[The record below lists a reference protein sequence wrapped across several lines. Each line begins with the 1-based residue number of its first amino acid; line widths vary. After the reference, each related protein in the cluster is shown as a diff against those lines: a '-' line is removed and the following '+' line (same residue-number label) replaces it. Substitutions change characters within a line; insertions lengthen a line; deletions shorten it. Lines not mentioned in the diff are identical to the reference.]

1 MMNLDFQQILTQAV
15 GFLIL
20 LGLLKLFFWKPVL
33 SLLDQRKE
41 KIASEFTHIEDVKA
55 ELAALKAEYETRLTS
70 IEDIA
75 RQKIKEAVEEGK
87 RITDELKNKAEEQ
100 ARQIIE
106 SGRENIRQ
114 ELLKTKQE
122 LKSHIV
128 DLALRATESII
139 LEKLTADHDKKLV
152 EDFLDKI
159 DRA

>member
-1 MMNLDFQQILTQAV
+1 MMNLDFQQVLTQAV

-20 LGLLKLFFWKPVL
+20 LGLLKLFFWKPVI

-41 KIASEFTHIEDVKA
+41 KIAAEFKHIEDAKA
-55 ELAALKAEYETRLTS
+55 ELATLKAEYETRLAS
-70 IEDIA
+70 IEEIA

-87 RITDELKNKAEEQ
+87 RITDELKSKAEEQ

>member
-1 MMNLDFQQILTQAV
+1 MNLDFQQVLTQAV

-20 LGLLKLFFWKPVL
+20 LGLLKLFFWKPVI

-41 KIASEFTHIEDVKA
+41 KIAPEFKHIEDAKA
-55 ELAALKAEYETRLTS
+55 ELATLKAEYETRLAS
-70 IEDIA
+70 IEEIA

-87 RITDELKNKAEEQ
+87 RITDELKSKAEEQ

>member
-1 MMNLDFQQILTQAV
+1 MMNLDFQQVLTQAV

-41 KIASEFTHIEDVKA
+41 KIASELKHIEDVKA

-87 RITDELKNKAEEQ
+87 RIKDELKKKAEEQ

-152 EDFLDKI
+152 EDFLAKI
-159 DRA
+159 DNA

>member
-1 MMNLDFQQILTQAV
+1 MMNLDFQQVLTQAV

-41 KIASEFTHIEDVKA
+41 KIASELKHIEDVKA

-152 EDFLDKI
+152 EDFLAKI
-159 DRA
+159 DNA

>member
-1 MMNLDFQQILTQAV
+1 MNLDFQQVLTQAV

-20 LGLLKLFFWKPVL
+20 LGLLKLFFWKPVI

-41 KIASEFTHIEDVKA
+41 KIAAEFKHIEDAKA
-55 ELAALKAEYETRLTS
+55 ELATLKAEYETRLAS
-70 IEDIA
+70 IEEIA

-87 RITDELKNKAEEQ
+87 RITDELKSKAEEQ